1 MNNSRP
7 SKFPFRI
14 FGFPVVELFGGG
26 IGLST
31 TGFGPE
37 EQSDTES
44 GVPEGH
50 LDDGCA
56 IEFDVGD
63 DVVHVDG
70 AAEGNHDLGRV
81 LTHDGVRTRGWG
93 DGAGI
98 QTRRFI
104 RN

>member
-1 MNNSRP
+1 
-7 SKFPFRI
+7 
-14 FGFPVVELFGGG
+14 VELFGGG

-31 TGFGPE
+31 TGSGPE

-56 IEFDVGD
+56 VELDVGD

-70 AAEGNHDLGRV
+70 AAEGDHDLGRV
-81 LTHDGVRTRGWG
+81 LTHDGVRTRGRG
-93 DGAGI
+93 MEPGVRPGGLFEI
-98 QTRRFI
+98 
-104 RN
+104 NG